1 MSIRISAYNRGP
13 DPADLHIIP
22 QMFFKNYWFWP
33 KEEPAKPEMKQ
44 VDDYVIQTD
53 HKDLGRS
60 YLYCSTSPAPSA
72 PPRRRGEAPEPIN
85 DEEVIP
91 TLLFTENETNFERL
105 YNGQNKN
112 TYAKDAFHDHI
123 VPAHRMEKD
132 RPQPVRKTRKVKK
145 TITKLVKKFKA
156 ASLKTNGD
164 SAKTNGVN
172 GHASSNGTDDGES
185 TAGEDDDEEEI
196 REEIEEDEEYYEL
209 PEDTTPSRDYV
220 NPEKKGTKA
229 GAHYVFEQVP
239 GNGGCAVVRMKL
251 TPKTP
256 KEDPSIND
264 DEQFDAVVEKRIHE
278 ADEFYTRIASGPIS
292 DEMKAIMR
300 QALAGMLW

>member
-1 MSIRISAYNRGP
+1 
-13 DPADLHIIP
+13 
-22 QMFFKNYWFWP
+22 
-33 KEEPAKPEMKQ
+33 
-44 VDDYVIQTD
+44 
-53 HKDLGRS
+53 
-60 YLYCSTSPAPSA
+60 
-72 PPRRRGEAPEPIN
+72 
-85 DEEVIP
+85 
-91 TLLFTENETNFERL
+91 
-105 YNGQNKN
+105 
-112 TYAKDAFHDHI
+112 
-123 VPAHRMEKD
+123 MEKD